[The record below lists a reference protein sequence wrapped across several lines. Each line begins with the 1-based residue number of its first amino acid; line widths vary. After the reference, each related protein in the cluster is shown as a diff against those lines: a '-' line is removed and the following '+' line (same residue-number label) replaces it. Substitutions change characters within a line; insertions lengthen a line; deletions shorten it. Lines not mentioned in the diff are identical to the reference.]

1 MAKRMLIDAS
11 HPEETRVVVQSGN
24 RLEDFDY
31 ETSSRKQLK
40 GNIYLAKV
48 TRVEPSLQAAF
59 VDYGGNR
66 HGFLPF
72 SEIHPDYY
80 RIPIADR
87 EALLA
92 EEAALKSEPA
102 DEAPDDSEI
111 DLPDLEETEAAGAGE
126 TLDGEEAAVEAAEAP
141 EDGAEGRGAAAEAAA
156 EGEEPPAGA
165 AAGAGETVAE
175 AADNSAGE
183 AIGETEAGD
192 EENGAEAENGELEA
206 VADPEQVE
214 TEERVDTVG
223 GDELEDAA
231 RRRAQLLRRYKIQEV
246 IKRRQVMLVQVTKEE
261 RGNKGAALTTYLSLP
276 GRYCVLMP
284 NTNKGG
290 GISRKISNATDRRRL
305 KGILAD
311 LEIPE
316 GIAVIVRTAGSQ
328 RTKVEIRRDYEY
340 LLRLWDNIRQ
350 STLQS
355 TAPALIYEEANL
367 IKRAIRDLY
376 SRDMDEVLVDGDD
389 GYKAAKDFMKSLT
402 PSHAKKVQQYKDT
415 NVPLFQRYQVES
427 QLDAMH
433 SNTVQLRS
441 GGYLVFNQT
450 EALVAVDVNSG
461 RATRERHIEETAL
474 KTNLEAAEEVGRQLR
489 LRDLAGLIVIDFID
503 MEDSRRN
510 REVERRL
517 KEALRHDRARIQLGR
532 ISPFG
537 LLEMSRQ
544 RMRPSLFE
552 SSTETCP
559 HCAGSGRTRTVESLA
574 LQVLR
579 RLEEEGIREAGGD
592 ISVTVPTQVALYL
605 LNRKRDHIVA
615 IEQRYDFKVSV
626 ETDDHLATDAFTI
639 EHDGSLVE
647 RRAAPAE
654 DRRESRRE
662 SRRDARRDS
671 EGEDGERKRGR
682 RRRSRR
688 RRDDEEESEAQEARE
703 SVTDGSEG
711 EAEETVEAEAAEE
724 QDGER
729 RNKRKRRGKRGGRRR
744 SRRRDEGENETQ
756 EAAGDEADGEG
767 LEAGAAETAE
777 EAAAD
782 AESED
787 GADGETAKPRGRRRS
802 PRKAAA
808 APDGDSEAVED
819 ETAEDE
825 SESAETGELAEA
837 AGDAEGEEKPRTR
850 RRGGRGRGTRGGRGR
865 GRAAKTTKED
875 RGEETAEAAEAT
887 TVSEESPATEE
898 AAAEKPAPEEAPAM
912 AETVDVAEEA
922 EAPSA
927 SGSVTDLKSTDPKVV
942 IEPATPAAA
951 AAAEPDEGSQ
961 GGEEVETLAPPAEK
975 PEAEQPKRRG
985 WWNRFV

>member
-40 GNIYLAKV
+40 GNVYLAKV

-92 EEAALKSEPA
+92 EEAALRSEPS
-102 DEAPDDSEI
+102 DEAPDDVEI
-111 DLPDLEETEAAGAGE
+111 DEAALEAAAEIEEAGDAGARAEEDGAATEAAAEDGAEPG
-126 TLDGEEAAVEAAEAP
+126 AAEAP
-141 EDGAEGRGAAAEAAA
+141 AQAVAPEAAEGGTAEAAETVDA
-156 EGEEPPAGA
+156 GEASAAADGEEP
-165 AAGAGETVAE
+165 
-175 AADNSAGE
+175 
-183 AIGETEAGD
+183 
-192 EENGAEAENGELEA
+192 NGELEA
-206 VADPEQVE
+206 AADPEQIE

-223 GDELEDAA
+223 GDDIEDAA

-290 GISRKISNATDRRRL
+290 GISRKISNASDRRRL
-305 KGILAD
+305 KSVLAE

-376 SRDMDEVLVDGDD
+376 SRDMDDVLVDGDE

-402 PSHAKKVQQYKDT
+402 PSHAKKVKQYKDD

-441 GGYLVFNQT
+441 GGYLVINQT
-450 EALVAVDVNSG
+450 EALVAIDVNSG

-503 MEDSRRN
+503 MEESRRN

-517 KEALRHDRARIQLGR
+517 KDALRSDRARIQLGR

-559 HCAGSGRTRTVESLA
+559 HCGGDGRVRTVESLA

-579 RLEEEGIREAGGD
+579 RLEEEGIRQTGGEMR
-592 ISVTVPTQVALYL
+592 ITVPTQVALYI
-605 LNRKRDHIVA
+605 LNRKRDHLVA

-639 EHDGSLVE
+639 ERDGVLAE
-647 RRAAPAE
+647 RRQAAPAE
-654 DRRESRRE
+654 DRRE
-662 SRRDARRDS
+662 ARRDS
-671 EGEDGERKRGR
+671 RRETESEDGDRKRGR
-682 RRRSRR
+682 RRRGRR
-688 RRDDEEESEAQEARE
+688 RRDEEHEVEAQEA
-703 SVTDGSEG
+703 TDS
-711 EAEETVEAEAAEE
+711 EAEEEAELEETEVEAAEAAETAEAQE
-724 QDGER
+724 QETESEPQR
-729 RNKRKRRGKRGGRRR
+729 KRKRRGKRGGRRR
-744 SRRRDEGENETQ
+744 SRRR
-756 EAAGDEADGEG
+756 GEG
-767 LEAGAAETAE
+767 AEAE
-777 EAAAD
+777 EAAEVAEAREAAPGDDEAHSAEDETED
-782 AESED
+782 AEVDLESTAEASGEDAED
-787 GADGETAKPRGRRRS
+787 GEDRGKANSGRRRE
-802 PRKAAA
+802 P
-808 APDGDSEAVED
+808 
-819 ETAEDE
+819 
-825 SESAETGELAEA
+825 
-837 AGDAEGEEKPRTR
+837 
-850 RRGGRGRGTRGGRGR
+850 RGRGTRGGRGR
-865 GRAAKTTKED
+865 GRSARRDKPAESDAAAKPATTEA
-875 RGEETAEAAEAT
+875 EAEAAEAGDA
-887 TVSEESPATEE
+887 PAEP
-898 AAAEKPAPEEAPAM
+898 AAEVPEKPEAPKPQ
-912 AETVDVAEEA
+912 
-922 EAPSA
+922 PSY
-927 SGSVTDLKSTDPKVV
+927 SGIAATDPKVV
-942 IEPATPAAA
+942 IEPAQPASQAQ
-951 AAAEPDEGSQ
+951 AEPQSGEQSVSTLEPHQSDNA
-961 GGEEVETLAPPAEK
+961 GGD
-975 PEAEQPKRRG
+975 QPKRRG
-985 WWNRFV
+985 WWNRLL

>member
-1 MAKRMLIDAS
+1 MAKRMLIDSS

-31 ETSSRKQLK
+31 ETESRKQIK
-40 GNIYLAKV
+40 GNIYLAKI

-102 DEAPDDSEI
+102 DEIGDDGEI
-111 DLPDLEETEAAGAGE
+111 DLPSDA
-126 TLDGEEAAVEAAEAP
+126 AP
-141 EDGAEGRGAAAEAAA
+141 EDAGVALDVAALEEAHGDGQHDEDEHHDDEHLGDEDHHPGEAAA
-156 EGEEPPAGA
+156 DSEPQPLDA
-165 AAGAGETVAE
+165 ARDGSAE
-175 AADNSAGE
+175 DS
-183 AIGETEAGD
+183 D
-192 EENGAEAENGELEA
+192 SEENGAANDSGEANGEA
-206 VADPEQVE
+206 AADPVQVE

-223 GDELEDAA
+223 GDELEEAA

-246 IKRRQVMLVQVTKEE
+246 IKRRQVLLVQVTKEE

-290 GISRKISNATDRRRL
+290 GISRKISNASDRRRL

-340 LLRLWDNIRQ
+340 LLRLWDGIRQ

-355 TAPALIYEEANL
+355 SAPALIYEEANL

-376 SRDMDEVLVDGDD
+376 SRDMDEVLVDGEE
-389 GYKAAKDFMKSLT
+389 GYKAAKEFMKSLT

-474 KTNLEAAEEVGRQLR
+474 KTNLEAAEEIGRQLR
-489 LRDLAGLIVIDFID
+489 LRDLAGLVVIDFID
-503 MEDSRRN
+503 MEESRRN

-517 KEALRHDRARIQLGR
+517 KDALRNDRARIQLGR

-552 SSTETCP
+552 SSTEVCP
-559 HCAGSGRTRTVESLA
+559 HCAGSGRVRTVESLA

-579 RLEEEGIREAGGD
+579 RLEEEGIRDTGGELT
-592 ISVTVPTQVALYL
+592 VTVPTQVALYL
-605 LNRKRDHIVA
+605 LNRKRDHLVA
-615 IEQRYDFKVSV
+615 IEQRYDFNVSV

-639 EHDGSLVE
+639 ERDGVLAE
-647 RRAAPAE
+647 RRVPANE
-654 DRRESRRE
+654 DRRDERRDERRE
-662 SRRDARRDS
+662 GRRDERREADS
-671 EGEDGERKRGR
+671 EDGDRKRGR
-682 RRRSRR
+682 RGRRSRR
-688 RRDDEEESEAQEARE
+688 RRDEEQEEVSDSRAQPSRGREPQESDAE
-703 SVTDGSEG
+703 D
-711 EAEETVEAEAAEE
+711 EAEETEAASEAVAESAGEE
-724 QDGER
+724 QKGDR
-729 RNKRKRRGKRGGRRR
+729 KRKRRGKRGGRRR
-744 SRRRDEGENETQ
+744 SRRRDEEGTRE
-756 EAAGDEADGEG
+756 AGDESAEDEQSAAAHDTDFEASEG
-767 LEAGAAETAE
+767 DESIEAAEAETAGEATAEDQAE
-777 EAAAD
+777 ERPK
-782 AESED
+782 S
-787 GADGETAKPRGRRRS
+787 RRRS
-802 PRKAAA
+802 RGSRGGRNRSRDGRKAAA
-808 APDGDSEAVED
+808 EPVTSEAE
-819 ETAEDE
+819 AEE
-825 SESAETGELAEA
+825 ESAAEEPA
-837 AGDAEGEEKPRTR
+837 YEASTD
-850 RRGGRGRGTRGGRGR
+850 
-865 GRAAKTTKED
+865 
-875 RGEETAEAAEAT
+875 EETAESTPLAAEAP
-887 TVSEESPATEE
+887 EEDVPAY
-898 AAAEKPAPEEAPAM
+898 AAQQDEAPA
-912 AETVDVAEEA
+912 EEPA
-922 EAPSA
+922 ATRPLRDIS
-927 SGSVTDLKSTDPKVV
+927 STDPKVV
-942 IEPATPAAA
+942 IESGTPAAVSA
-951 AAAEPDEGSQ
+951 DDRAAAEQEVSTLEPPR
-961 GGEEVETLAPPAEK
+961 GEESEDD
-975 PEAEQPKRRG
+975 QPKRRG
-985 WWNRFV
+985 WWNRII

>member
-59 VDYGGNR
+59 VEYGGNR

-102 DEAPDDSEI
+102 DEIADEGDIELPPLEAPED
-111 DLPDLEETEAAGAGE
+111 AGAAARDE
-126 TLDGEEAAVEAAEAP
+126 APLDAAPEQGDAQGDEDAAEAP
-141 EDGAEGRGAAAEAAA
+141 DGAEGDAQAAEAAA
-156 EGEEPPAGA
+156 EDAAEDAAIVGDEAEEGEEDLA
-165 AAGAGETVAE
+165 AA
-175 AADNSAGE
+175 AAAPR
-183 AIGETEAGD
+183 
-192 EENGAEAENGELEA
+192 
-206 VADPEQVE
+206 DPEQVE

-223 GDELEDAA
+223 GDELEEAQ

-290 GISRKISNATDRRRL
+290 GISRKISNASDRRRL
-305 KGILAD
+305 KGILSELD
-311 LEIPE
+311 IPE

-328 RTKVEIRRDYEY
+328 RTKLEIRRDYEY
-340 LLRLWDNIRQ
+340 LLRLWDSIRQ

-376 SRDMDEVLVDGDD
+376 SRDMDEVLVDGEE
-389 GYKAAKDFMKSLT
+389 GYKAAKEFMKSLT

-441 GGYLVFNQT
+441 GGYLVINQT
-450 EALVAVDVNSG
+450 EALVAIDVNSG

-474 KTNLEAAEEVGRQLR
+474 KTNLEAADEVGRQLR

-503 MEDSRRN
+503 MEESRRN

-517 KEALRHDRARIQLGR
+517 KEALKNDRARIQLGR

-544 RMRPSLFE
+544 RLRPSLFE
-552 SSTETCP
+552 SSTEICP
-559 HCAGSGRTRTVESLA
+559 HCHGDGRVRTVESLA

-579 RLEEEGIREAGGD
+579 RLEEEGIREPGGD
-592 ISVTVPTQVALYL
+592 MTVTVPTQVALYL
-605 LNRKRDHIVA
+605 LNKKRHHVVA

-639 EHDGSLVE
+639 ERDGVIAE
-647 RRAAPAE
+647 RRVAAPSE
-654 DRRESRRE
+654 ERREERRDERREPRRDDRREAE
-662 SRRDARRDS
+662 SEDS
-671 EGEDGERKRGR
+671 ERRRGR
-682 RRRSRR
+682 RSRRGRR
-688 RRDDEEESEAQEARE
+688 RRDDERGGERGGEREERYQEARGSDTRSRGGRE
-703 SVTDGSEG
+703 SVAEEDEEAAEVEL
-711 EAEETVEAEAAEE
+711 EAEAESTVEAEAAEDE
-724 QDGER
+724 QKADR
-729 RNKRKRRGKRGGRRR
+729 KRKRRGKRGGRRR
-744 SRRRDEGENETQ
+744 SRRRDDETAGETRVAADEGDDGSETEA
-756 EAAGDEADGEG
+756 EAADVEPDESAGE
-767 LEAGAAETAE
+767 AAESAE
-777 EAAAD
+777 VAA
-782 AESED
+782 EGGD
-787 GADGETAKPRGRRRS
+787 GGETEKPRGRR
-802 PRKAAA
+802 
-808 APDGDSEAVED
+808 
-819 ETAEDE
+819 
-825 SESAETGELAEA
+825 
-837 AGDAEGEEKPRTR
+837 
-850 RRGGRGRGTRGGRGR
+850 RGRGTRGGRGR
-865 GRAAKTTKED
+865 SKAADAAAASEAVAEAPGED
-875 RGEETAEAAEAT
+875 GDVEAAETEAVEFATPETETPETETPETETAETEAAESFANGAHAGEA
-887 TVSEESPATEE
+887 VEPQSEPLPPSEPLPQ
-898 AAAEKPAPEEAPAM
+898 AAA
-912 AETVDVAEEA
+912 
-922 EAPSA
+922 
-927 SGSVTDLKSTDPKVV
+927 SVTPADISATDPKVV
-942 IEPATPAAA
+942 IEPATPGT
-951 AAAEPDEGSQ
+951 AAAEQSGA
-961 GGEEVETLAPPAEK
+961 GEDVDTLEPPRSEK
-975 PEAEQPKRRG
+975 PADDQPKRRG

>member
-102 DEAPDDSEI
+102 DEAPDGPELDV
-111 DLPDLEETEAAGAGE
+111 PDLDETDDAGGE
-126 TLDGEEAAVEAAEAP
+126 PLENAPLEDGGDTTLEGAEAAEDEDTDAG
-141 EDGAEGRGAAAEAAA
+141 DGAEGGAEMREAAA
-156 EGEEPPAGA
+156 EGDA
-165 AAGAGETVAE
+165 ET
-175 AADNSAGE
+175 AD
-183 AIGETEAGD
+183 D
-192 EENGAEAENGELEA
+192 EDGENGGTA
-206 VADPEQVE
+206 ADPEQVE
-214 TEERVDTVG
+214 TEESVDTVG

-290 GISRKISNATDRRRL
+290 GISRKISNASDRRRL

-311 LEIPE
+311 LEIPD

-376 SRDMDEVLVDGDD
+376 SRDTDEVLVDGDE

-402 PSHAKKVQQYKDT
+402 PSHAKKVQQYKDI

-503 MEDSRRN
+503 MEESRRN

-559 HCAGSGRTRTVESLA
+559 HCKGDGRVRTVESLA

-579 RLEEEGIREAGGD
+579 RLEEEGIREAGGEMT
-592 ISVTVPTQVALYL
+592 VTVPTQVALYL
-605 LNRKRDHIVA
+605 LNRKRDHLVA

-626 ETDDHLATDAFTI
+626 ETDDHLATDDFTI
-639 EHDGSLVE
+639 ERDGAVVE

-654 DRRESRRE
+654 ERRE
-662 SRRDARRDS
+662 SRRDSRRDS
-671 EGEDGERKRGR
+671 RREAESEDGERKRGR

-688 RRDDEEESEAQEARE
+688 RRDEEEETESQEMSE
-703 SVTDGSEG
+703 SL
-711 EAEETVEAEAAEE
+711 AEEDEAAEDREVEAGEE

-729 RNKRKRRGKRGGRRR
+729 PRKRKRRGKRGGRRR
-744 SRRRDEGENETQ
+744 ARRRDDEGESETQ
-756 EAAGDEADGEG
+756 DAVE
-767 LEAGAAETAE
+767 
-777 EAAAD
+777 AAD
-782 AESED
+782 AEAEEGAEAETED
-787 GADGETAKPRGRRRS
+787 AAEDEVEENAKPRGRRRRS
-802 PRKAAA
+802 TRKAEPEESTKAEAEDAAEDGGIEAGASEAA
-808 APDGDSEAVED
+808 AEAE
-819 ETAEDE
+819 E
-825 SESAETGELAEA
+825 EA
-837 AGDAEGEEKPRTR
+837 KPKSR
-850 RRGGRGRGTRGGRGR
+850 RRGTRGSRGTRGGRGR
-865 GRAAKTTKED
+865 AAKPAAGD
-875 RGEETAEAAEAT
+875 SGEEALVAAEDSAEAPAGDSPVGESPVGEPEIEEPAAAAAATEDAEAEEDAAEA
-887 TVSEESPATEE
+887 PAL
-898 AAAEKPAPEEAPAM
+898 AAAGTPRPDI
-912 AETVDVAEEA
+912 T
-922 EAPSA
+922 
-927 SGSVTDLKSTDPKVV
+927 STDPKVV
-942 IEPATPAAA
+942 IEPATPASS
-951 AAAEPDEGSQ
+951 AAAEQVGDQ
-961 GGEEVETLAPPAEK
+961 EVETLEPPRSEK
-975 PEAEQPKRRG
+975 SEDDQPKRRG

>member
-102 DEAPDDSEI
+102 DEAPDDAEI
-111 DLPDLEETEAAGAGE
+111 EVPDLEDTEDAGGDEPLEAA
-126 TLDGEEAAVEAAEAP
+126 DGEDAEAATDES
-141 EDGAEGRGAAAEAAA
+141 DGAEGQTEGLEATA
-156 EGEEPPAGA
+156 EGEEDAE
-165 AAGAGETVAE
+165 GEGDDTAE
-175 AADNSAGE
+175 G
-183 AIGETEAGD
+183 
-192 EENGAEAENGELEA
+192 AENGEAA
-206 VADPEQVE
+206 VAADPEQVE

-231 RRRAQLLRRYKIQEV
+231 RRPAQLLRRYKIQEV

-290 GISRKISNATDRRRL
+290 GISRKISNASDRRRL

-350 STLQS
+350 STLES

-376 SRDMDEVLVDGDD
+376 SRDTDEVLVDGDE

-503 MEDSRRN
+503 MEESRRN

-559 HCAGSGRTRTVESLA
+559 HCKGDGRVRTVESLA

-579 RLEEEGIREAGGD
+579 RLEEEGIREAGGEMT
-592 ISVTVPTQVALYL
+592 VTVPTQVALYL
-605 LNRKRDHIVA
+605 LNRKRDHLVA
-615 IEQRYDFKVSV
+615 IEERYDFKVSV
-626 ETDDHLATDAFTI
+626 ETDDHLATDDFTI
-639 EHDGSLVE
+639 ARDGEVVE

-654 DRRESRRE
+654 VRRESRRE
-662 SRRDARRDS
+662 PRRESRREAES
-671 EGEDGERKRGR
+671 EDGERKRGR

-688 RRDDEEESEAQEARE
+688 RKDEDEEAESQEVRE
-703 SVTDGSEG
+703 S
-711 EAEETVEAEAAEE
+711 AAEE
-724 QDGER
+724 DEAADDREVEASEEQDSER
-729 RNKRKRRGKRGGRRR
+729 TRKRKRRGKRGGRRR
-744 SRRRDEGENETQ
+744 SRRRDDEAESETQ
-756 EAAGDEADGEG
+756 EAAEATDDEADEDA
-767 LEAGAAETAE
+767 EAVTEEAAEAEGEESAKPRSRRRRSTRKAEAEESAEADAE
-777 EAAAD
+777 EAA
-782 AESED
+782 ED
-787 GADGETAKPRGRRRS
+787 GEAVASEEAEEEAKPKS
-802 PRKAAA
+802 
-808 APDGDSEAVED
+808 
-819 ETAEDE
+819 
-825 SESAETGELAEA
+825 
-837 AGDAEGEEKPRTR
+837 R
-850 RRGGRGRGTRGGRGR
+850 RRGARGGRGTRGGRGR
-865 GRAAKTTKED
+865 GRAAKAAEED
-875 RGEETAEAAEAT
+875 AGEVSEAAAEESVEAAGDETAAAEPAA
-887 TVSEESPATEE
+887 EEAVPEEIVPEEIVAEE
-898 AAAEKPAPEEAPAM
+898 AAAEEPA
-912 AETVDVAEEA
+912 AEEA
-922 EAPSA
+922 EAEEAAEEPALAAANASRPDISA
-927 SGSVTDLKSTDPKVV
+927 TDPKVV
-942 IEPATPAAA
+942 IEPATPASS
-951 AAAEPDEGSQ
+951 AAAEQS
-961 GGEEVETLAPPAEK
+961 GGDQEVETLEPPRSK
-975 PEAEQPKRRG
+975 KDDDDQPKRRG